1 MKAIVVMFDSMS
13 RHYLPPYGNNWV
25 QAPNFE
31 RLAERSV
38 TFDRCYVGSMPCIP
52 ARRELHTGRYN
63 FLHRSW
69 GPLEPFDDSMPE
81 ILRKAGI
88 YTHMATD
95 HYHYWQD
102 GGATYHSRFNSFEFA
117 RGQEGDQWK
126 GEVEDPVIPRYHGS
140 GSRQD
145 WVNRKYL
152 QNEEDYSQTKMFD
165 HAKAFIDTNAKDDD
179 WYLHVECF
187 DPHPPFMAP
196 QRFRDLYPHDY
207 DGPHFDWPRY
217 GPMTEDDTQELVDH
231 IRKEYAALISMCDY
245 SLGRIMDAMDEH
257 DLWDDTMLIVT
268 TDHGFLLGEHDWWAF
283 VRPPFYDEVSV
294 KPLFI
299 WDPRCSRAG
308 ERTDALV
315 QTHDIPATLLE
326 YFDQEIPPDMHGKP
340 LRETVATGEQVRD
353 YALFGV
359 FGGHVNITDGR
370 YVYMRA
376 PAKEANEP
384 LYQYTQ
390 MPTHMT
396 KRFSMEEMRTMQLA
410 PPFRFTKGS
419 PVNRIDATAFMA
431 DAYAFGTLLYD
442 LAEDPS
448 QQTPITDPELEDA
461 LVVEM
466 LKLMDENDAPRE
478 QYERLGLPDP
488 TVRDGS

>member
-1 MKAIVVMFDSMS
+1 MFDSLS
-13 RHYLPPYGNNWV
+13 RHYLSPYGNDWV
-25 QAPNFE
+25 RTPNFQ

-81 ILRKAGI
+81 ILTSNGV

-102 GGATYHSRFNSFEFA
+102 GGSTYHSRFSTFEFS
-117 RGQEGDQWK
+117 RGQEADQWK
-126 GEVEDPVIPRYHGS
+126 GEVRDPVIPDYHGT
-140 GSRQD
+140 GMRQD
-145 WVNRKYL
+145 WINRKYL
-152 QNEEDYSQTKMFD
+152 KQEEDYSQTQIFN
-165 HAKAFIDTNAKDDD
+165 HAKAFIDTNAEADN

-196 QRFRDLYPHDY
+196 QRFRDLYPEDY
-207 DGPHFDWPRY
+207 DGPHFDWPDY
-217 GPMTEDDTQELVDH
+217 GPLTEDDNHAFVDH

-245 SLGRIMDAMDEH
+245 SLGRILDAMDEYE
-257 DLWDDTMLIVT
+257 LWDDTMLIVT

-299 WDPRCSRAG
+299 WDPRCGRAG

-326 YFDQEIPPDMHGKP
+326 YFGQELPPDMHGKP
-340 LRETVATGEQVRD
+340 LRDTIAIGEKVRD

-376 PAKEANEP
+376 PAEEANAP
-384 LYQYTQ
+384 LYEYTQ

-396 KRFSMEEMRTMQLA
+396 ERFSVEEMRTMQLA
-410 PPFRFTKGS
+410 PPFRFTKET
-419 PVNRIDATAFMA
+419 PVNRINGSAFMTEA
-431 DAYAFGTLLYD
+431 HQFGTLLYD
-442 LAEDPS
+442 LAEDPG
-448 QQTPITDPELEDA
+448 QHAPINDPELEDA
-461 LVVEM
+461 LIVEM
-466 LKLMDENDAPRE
+466 LKLMQENDAPKE
-478 QYERLGLPDP
+478 QYQRLGLPLP
-488 TVRDGS
+488 KH